1 MRRLSYKVSRIRTSF
16 NWSFIAS
23 FTPWKTHERR
33 IERRCILRY
42 FAWKTS
48 HRIRNLKQYISS
60 IISRH
65 VFHAK
70 YRKIQRLSMRLSWVF
85 HGSFM
90 AWKTQCKTQ
99 WKACDF
105 SVFYLKDVPTNDKR
119 NIYLLGV
126 WYEATSIVQRIE
138 NSHVF
143 QWVFQGVFQGQLK
156 EYARLSMGVTMA
168 GTRILWGEVR

>member
-1 MRRLSYKVSRIRTSF
+1 
-16 NWSFIAS
+16 
-23 FTPWKTHERR
+23 
-33 IERRCILRY
+33 
-42 FAWKTS
+42 
-48 HRIRNLKQYISS
+48 
-60 IISRH
+60 
-65 VFHAK
+65 
-70 YRKIQRLSMRLSWVF
+70 MRLSWVF

-99 WKACDF
+99 WKACDLY
-105 SVFYLKDVPTNDKR
+105 VFYLKDVPTNDKR

-138 NSHVF
+138 NLHVF

-168 GTRILWGEVR
+168 GTRILWGEVREISGGSGNPFNTQRGDMNVGYLRVCYRPSDNPGFIWISTASDGVPHNEWNTS